1 MSSLGD
7 IPVQVINTAN
17 VDDNPS
23 PALLALLQE
32 LQGMLEQLVHQGKHS
47 SIDIRSLPMM
57 PGDYEHLQQ
66 VLGEG
71 EIFATIDSLG
81 PSQVRETA
89 IPGIWWVTHKNADDD
104 VLTEFIEV
112 TVLPDIL
119 KTQAEDLHDAPGILQ
134 AALQNLEQQE

>member
-1 MSSLGD
+1 MSGLSD
-7 IPVQVINTAN
+7 IPVQVINTS
-17 VDDNPS
+17 DTGQTPS
-23 PALLALLQE
+23 PALLAMLQE
-32 LQGMLEQLVHQGKHS
+32 LQRMLEQLVQVGKQD

-66 VLGEG
+66 ILGEG

-104 VLTEFIEV
+104 VLTEFLEV
-112 TVLPDIL
+112 TDLPDIL
-119 KTQAEDLHDAPGILQ
+119 KTQAEDLHDAPGMLQ
-134 AALQNLEQQE
+134 AVLQDLEQQD